1 MTKRVNIKN
10 ISVGKGCPL
19 VFIAGPCVIESY
31 ESCLKLA
38 EKMKIVFESQKIS
51 FIFKASYDKANR
63 TSVNS
68 YRGPG
73 VKEGMK
79 ILSDI
84 KKRLDIPV
92 LSDVHCKEDI
102 PTVAGILDVIQIP
115 AFLCRQTDLILSAGK
130 TGKPINIKKGQF
142 LAPWDMK
149 AVVEK
154 IQSTGN
160 EDILLTERGTCF
172 GYNNLV
178 SDMRSL
184 VIMRELGYPVIYDA
198 THSVQLPGGQGN
210 ASGGERNMVAPLARA
225 AVATGCDGV
234 FLEVHETPEKALSD
248 AKPPDYLILPK
259 IHVQKGLPFGIDVG
273 AVFSTVPGSNI
284 TLFGGEVKYA
294 VLKGSIVSPAVA
306 VRGTY
311 TTLSGVDDID
321 ASTYSLDASVS
332 KGFGPITP
340 YAGLGQVWISASENV
355 NDSLINLDDVSTSAT
370 KLFLGAKLKILLVSI
385 VLQADISDVNMYSAR
400 ANVSF

>member
-10 ISVGKGCPL
+10 ISVGKGYPL

-38 EKMKIVFESQKIS
+38 EKLKIIFESQKVP
-51 FIFKASYDKANR
+51 FIFKASYDKSNR

-115 AFLCRQTDLILSAGK
+115 AFLCRQTDLILSAGE

-248 AKPPDYLILPK
+248 ASTMLPLK
-259 IHVQKGLPFGIDVG
+259 DLSVLLKQVLEIHKVVQ
-273 AVFSTVPGSNI
+273 T
-284 TLFGGEVKYA
+284 
-294 VLKGSIVSPAVA
+294 
-306 VRGTY
+306 
-311 TTLSGVDDID
+311 
-321 ASTYSLDASVS
+321 
-332 KGFGPITP
+332 
-340 YAGLGQVWISASENV
+340 IS
-355 NDSLINLDDVSTSAT
+355 
-370 KLFLGAKLKILLVSI
+370 
-385 VLQADISDVNMYSAR
+385 
-400 ANVSF
+400 

>member
-1 MTKRVNIKN
+1 MTKLVNIKN
-10 ISVGKGCPL
+10 ISVGKGYPL

-248 AKPPDYLILPK
+248 ASTMLPLK
-259 IHVQKGLPFGIDVG
+259 DLSVLLKQVLEIHKVVQ
-273 AVFSTVPGSNI
+273 T
-284 TLFGGEVKYA
+284 
-294 VLKGSIVSPAVA
+294 
-306 VRGTY
+306 
-311 TTLSGVDDID
+311 
-321 ASTYSLDASVS
+321 
-332 KGFGPITP
+332 
-340 YAGLGQVWISASENV
+340 IS
-355 NDSLINLDDVSTSAT
+355 
-370 KLFLGAKLKILLVSI
+370 
-385 VLQADISDVNMYSAR
+385 
-400 ANVSF
+400 